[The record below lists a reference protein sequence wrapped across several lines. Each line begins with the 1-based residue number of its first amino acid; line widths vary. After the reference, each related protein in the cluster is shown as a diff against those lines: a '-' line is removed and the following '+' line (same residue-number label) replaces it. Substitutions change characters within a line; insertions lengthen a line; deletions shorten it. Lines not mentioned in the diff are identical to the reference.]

1 MTEHMTAAQ
10 LGNWVREFAQWYPA
24 LRVLKFYGTKEERA
38 LIRERDLQV
47 RVQIIGHART
57 KTVGKYQSCMF

>member
-1 MTEHMTAAQ
+1 MTEVYIHLYICSARMTEHMTAAQ

-47 RVQIIGHART
+47 MRA
-57 KTVGKYQSCMF
+57 

>member
-24 LRVLKFYGTKEERA
+24 LRVHNFSGTKEERA
-38 LIRERDLQV
+38 LIRERDLQ
-47 RVQIIGHART
+47 
-57 KTVGKYQSCMF
+57 

>member
-47 RVQIIGHART
+47 MRA
-57 KTVGKYQSCMF
+57 